1 MLTVNLLPEESRRRA
16 KSPIGMIAAI
26 SAAVL
31 INTSLFAYWGY
42 LHFGVSANI
51 ATTRDVLQADL
62 SGLTWQVDYHNSLE
76 AEIATRSQREQT
88 LAEITKS
95 RVLWTKTMDEL
106 IDVVQNGREGVDHFI
121 WFNDLEAEVKVD
133 RTKHGE
139 LQAAGVS
146 GAEDYAQLANFAE
159 DLEDPALS
167 SLMDIFAAP
176 EPLQAS
182 QERPDETLIP
192 SVTWSFPLKMNLLS
206 PAERVENR
214 ETAEGEAQ

>member
-1 MLTVNLLPEESRRRA
+1 MITVNLLPEEYRRRA
-16 KSPIGMIAAI
+16 KSPIAMIAAI

-31 INTSLFAYWGY
+31 LNTSLFAYWGY
-42 LHFGVSANI
+42 LHFGVTANI

-62 SGLTWQVDYHNSLE
+62 SGLKWQVDYHTSLE

-88 LAEITKS
+88 LAEITKN

-121 WFNDLEAEVKVD
+121 WFNDLDANVK
-133 RTKHGE
+133 TNKNNFGE
-139 LQAAGVS
+139 LSADGVS
-146 GAEDYAQLANFAE
+146 GAEAYAQLANFAE
-159 DLEDPALS
+159 DLEDPSLS
-167 SLMDIFAAP
+167 SLMGVFAAP

-192 SVTWSFPLKMNLLS
+192 SVTWSFPLQMNLLS
-206 PAERVENR
+206 PEERVKNR
-214 ETAEGEAQ
+214 ESAEGEDQ